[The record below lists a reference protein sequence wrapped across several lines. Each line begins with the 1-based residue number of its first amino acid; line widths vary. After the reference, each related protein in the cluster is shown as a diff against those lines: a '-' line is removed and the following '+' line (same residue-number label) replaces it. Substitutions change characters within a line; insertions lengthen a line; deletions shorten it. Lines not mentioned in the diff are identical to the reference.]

1 MILLIFN
8 CCYGHIGC
16 PGILQMKKGPCH
28 SAFITDRLGLVPFS
42 VCTTQEKNAPARRL
56 GRCFTS
62 IWFVGI
68 KKTFASGGR
77 FRNQLN
83 LLKMMRVY

>member
-16 PGILQMKKGPCH
+16 SGILQMKTGPCH
-28 SAFITDRLGLVPFS
+28 GAFITDRLGLVPFS

-62 IWFVGI
+62 IWF
-68 KKTFASGGR
+68 ASGGKKR
-77 FRNQLN
+77 FKNQRN